1 MDEILELR
9 GKLLL
14 DDHTGLLQI
23 CLLKKKKKESS
34 KFGTLKKFGF
44 WIQILIF
51 WLNSSYRK
59 YKAANHRTA

>member
-14 DDHTGLLQI
+14 DDHTGPLQI
-23 CLLKKKKKESS
+23 CSLKKKKK
-34 KFGTLKKFGF
+34 GILKVWNFEEV
-44 WIQILIF
+44 WTQILIF

-59 YKAANHRTA
+59 YKVANDPTA

>member
-23 CLLKKKKKESS
+23 CLLKKKK
-34 KFGTLKKFGF
+34 GILKVWNFEEV
-44 WIQILIF
+44 WILDSNSDILAE
-51 WLNSSYRK
+51 LQL
-59 YKAANHRTA
+59 